1 MPVFI
6 VLVFLAAI
14 LLWLLLSSSYWSLG
28 DLISR
33 ILGNA
38 SDAMNEEDEE
48 DPDIPAEDDTADY

>member
-14 LLWLLLSSSYWSLG
+14 LLWLLLSSSYWLLG

>member
-48 DPDIPAEDDTADY
+48 DPDIPAEDDY